1 MSGTTTTPATGAPFP
16 DAPLPAKTA
25 PTGRGGRAAREE
37 RRRKHVVELL
47 TASALVLVPWTVLL
61 GLTLPSDYR
70 VHAWRA
76 TWVGFDVLLLTA
88 LTTTA
93 VLAKR
98 RHRAVVIP
106 ALASAVLL
114 VCDAWF
120 DVSLA
125 LGTPAVWGSLAFAV
139 CAELPMAGFLFH
151 RTHAL
156 LRRQWEPRQPPDATD
171 GDARQAAEA
180 TTGRL

>member
-1 MSGTTTTPATGAPFP
+1 MSRPTTTTGTVAAFP
-16 DAPLPAKTA
+16 DAPLPAKA
-25 PTGRGGRAAREE
+25 AHCGRGGRATPEE

-98 RHRAVVIP
+98 RHRAVVMP

-120 DVSLA
+120 DVSLS

-139 CAELPMAGFLFH
+139 CAELPMAAFLFH

-156 LRRQWEPRQPPDATD
+156 LRRQWAPRQPVD
-171 GDARQAAEA
+171 GDARQATEA

>member
-1 MSGTTTTPATGAPFP
+1 M
-16 DAPLPAKTA
+16 
-25 PTGRGGRAAREE
+25 
-37 RRRKHVVELL
+37 ELL

-120 DVSLA
+120 DVSLS

-139 CAELPMAGFLFH
+139 CAELPMAAFLFH

-156 LRRQWEPRQPPDATD
+156 LRRQWAPRQSLDAAD
-171 GDARQAAEA
+171 GDARRATEA